1 MFNTMENKYQV
12 KAVKT
17 FHGHDGHGWECKL
30 YCDDKR
36 VALVVE
42 DGYGGELN
50 FYWDDEKLPR
60 VECKFRNWK
69 DEIGTRRGTP
79 FEAMLEAHVLEQPQQ
94 NSPFADDDEKMH
106 ISADIFVSDMV
117 RAFLIAKDV
126 KKHLKRLCFFKKD
139 GNLYNYPT
147 DNAHTRRLIEKNYP
161 DAIILNDMPFE
172 KAVLKYREMTAH
184 L

>member
-1 MFNTMENKYQV
+1 MENQYQV

-17 FHGHDGHGWECKL
+17 FHGHDGYGWECKL
-30 YCDDKR
+30 YCHGKS
-36 VALVVE
+36 VAIVVD
-42 DGYGGELN
+42 DGYGCEHK
-50 FYWDDEKLPR
+50 FYWNDEKLPR

-69 DEIGTRRGTP
+69 DELEMRPATP
-79 FEAMLEAHVLEQPQQ
+79 SEAMLEAHVLKQPQR
-94 NSPFADDDEKMH
+94 NSSFADDDEKMY
-106 ISADIFVSDMV
+106 INADIFVSDMV
-117 RAFLIAKDV
+117 TTFLIEKDV

-147 DNAHTRRLIEKNYP
+147 DNAHTRRLVEKNNP

-172 KAVLKYREMTAH
+172 KAVLKYRQMTAQ